1 MRKDLQKLLTA
12 VIITGA
18 VSTAANAADTQ
29 VEAYAHPT
37 LFGSNAH
44 SYATTKTNYLVGGEV
59 APAVNQVSF
68 AGKSNVLIGK
78 TATNVLDVVKTAS
91 TANNSSSCN
100 VKMPVLR
107 SELAVILAESFATG
121 RKNVNTQNGYKDVTS
136 AYWADKWIETALET
150 NLMIGYPDGYFRPD
164 QQVTKAEV
172 FATIAQIVDVDT
184 TKVDGINYKGKKVQ
198 YIPDWAV
205 NCTKETIASGL
216 LAAVPEQDKVITEQ
230 YLSKEQ
236 VAYLVSALKTYL
248 ATGKLQ
254 VATDAPQIVKDYANA
269 TVAMKMNSRV
279 SAKHSN
285 AGELFTAKTTKEVT
299 VKGETFPAGS
309 TVTGKIVEVKRP
321 GVHHPGFVKVKFESI
336 KNGKVKVALPETAVG
351 AEISGKKKN
360 PNIVARVLG
369 APFTA
374 TGRVTGIV
382 GRSGAQALN
391 VSGNRLE
398 ELGDDASD
406 LFVEPLTGHLGSGLK
421 SAGNGVAAVVKGVVD
436 IGKTA
441 VSGTFGIV
449 NEVTDELVYL
459 VLPSKS
465 NNAALNPNEE
475 IVVTF

>member
-12 VIITGA
+12 MVITGA
-18 VSTAANAADTQ
+18 VSGIANAADTQ

-37 LFGSNAH
+37 LFGSHAH
-44 SYATTKTNYLVGGEV
+44 SYATTRANYLVGGEV
-59 APAVNQVSF
+59 AQTANQTSF

-78 TATNVLDVVKTAS
+78 TATDVLNVVKTAN
-91 TANNSSSCN
+91 TDKKACN
-100 VKMPVLR
+100 IKMPVLR

-121 RKNVNTQNGYKDVTS
+121 RKVVNTEKKYKDVT
-136 AYWADKWIETALET
+136 AEYWADKWIETALDT

-184 TKVDGINYKGKKVQ
+184 TNVNGVNYNGRTIQ

-205 NCTKETIASGL
+205 NCTQETIASGL
-216 LAAVPEQDKVITEQ
+216 LAAVPDQDKVITEQ

-236 VAYLVSALKTYL
+236 VAYLVGALKTYL

-254 VATDAPQIVKDYANA
+254 VATTAPQVVKDFANA
-269 TVAMKMNSRV
+269 TVSMKMNSRV

-285 AGELFTAKTTKEVT
+285 VNELFTAKTTKEVT

-309 TVTGKIVEVKRP
+309 TVTGRIVEVKRP
-321 GVHHPGFVKVKFESI
+321 GVHHPGYVKVKFETI
-336 KNGKVKVALPETAVG
+336 KNGKVKVSLPETAVS
-351 AEISGKKKN
+351 AELAGKKKN
-360 PNIVARVLG
+360 PNIVARVFG

-374 TGRVTGIV
+374 TGRVVGIV

-391 VSGNRLE
+391 ISGDRLE
-398 ELGDDASD
+398 ELGDDTSD

-421 SAGNGVAAVVKGVVD
+421 SGGNGVLAVGKGIVD

-459 VLPSKS
+459 ILPSKS

>member
-12 VIITGA
+12 VIITGT
-18 VSTAANAADTQ
+18 VSAAANAADTK

-37 LFGSNAH
+37 LFGSHAH
-44 SYATTKTNYLVGGEV
+44 SYATTKVNYVVGGEV
-59 APAVNQVSF
+59 AQAENQISF

-78 TATNVLDVVKTAS
+78 TAASVLDVVKTANA
-91 TANNSSSCN
+91 TANNTCN
-100 VKMPVLR
+100 IKMPVLR
-107 SELAVILAESFATG
+107 SELAVILAESFAMG
-121 RKNVNTQNGYKDVTS
+121 RKNVNTQNGYKDVTE

-184 TKVDGINYKGKKVQ
+184 SNVDGIKYNGKTIEH
-198 YIPDWAV
+198 IPDWAE

-216 LAAVPEQDKVITEQ
+216 LAAVPDQDKVISEE
-230 YLSKEQ
+230 YLTKEQ
-236 VAYLVSALKTYL
+236 VAYLISALKTYL

-254 VATDAPQIVKDYANA
+254 VASDAPQVVKDYANA
-269 TVAMKMNSRV
+269 TVSMKMNSRV

-285 AGELFTAKTTKEVT
+285 ADEVFTAKTTKEVT
-299 VKGETFPAGS
+299 VNGETFPAGS
-309 TVTGKIVEVKRP
+309 TVTGRIVEVKRP
-321 GVHHPGFVKVKFESI
+321 GVNHPGYVKVKFETI
-336 KNGKVKVALPETAVG
+336 KNGKVKVELPETAVG
-351 AEISGKKKN
+351 AELSGKAGN
-360 PNIVARVLG
+360 PNIVARICG

-374 TGRVTGIV
+374 TGRVVGIV

-391 VSGNRLE
+391 ISGDRLE
-398 ELGDDASD
+398 ELGDDTSD
-406 LFVEPLTGHLGSGLK
+406 LLVEPLTAHLGSGIK
-421 SAGNGVAAVVKGVVD
+421 SGANGVVGVVKGVVD
-436 IGKTA
+436 ITKTA

-475 IVVTF
+475 IIVTF

>member
-12 VIITGA
+12 MVITGA
-18 VSTAANAADTQ
+18 VSAAANAADTQ

-37 LFGSNAH
+37 LFGSHAH
-44 SYATTKTNYLVGGEV
+44 SYATTRANYLVGGEV
-59 APAVNQVSF
+59 AKSVNQVSF
-68 AGKSNVLIGK
+68 AGKSNVLIEK
-78 TATNVLDVVKTAS
+78 TATDVLDVVKTAS
-91 TANNSSSCN
+91 STNNSTCN

-107 SELAVILAESFATG
+107 SELAVILSESFASG

-184 TKVDGINYKGKKVQ
+184 AAVDGINYKGQKIQ
-198 YIPDWAV
+198 HIPDWAV

-216 LAAVPEQDKVITEQ
+216 LAAVPDQDKVISEE
-230 YLSKEQ
+230 YLTKEQ

-254 VATDAPQIVKDYANA
+254 VAENAPQVVKDYANA
-269 TVAMKMNSRV
+269 TVSMKMNSRV
-279 SAKHSN
+279 NAKHSN
-285 AGELFTAKTTKEVT
+285 VNELFTAKTTKEVT

-309 TVTGKIVEVKRP
+309 TVTGRIVEVKRP
-321 GVHHPGFVKVKFESI
+321 GVHHPGYVKVKFESI
-336 KNGKVKVALPETAVG
+336 KNGKVKVELPETAVG
-351 AEISGKKKN
+351 AELAGKKKN
-360 PNIVARVLG
+360 PNIVARVFG

-374 TGRVTGIV
+374 TGRVVGIV

-391 VSGNRLE
+391 ISGDRLE
-398 ELGDDASD
+398 ELGDDTSD
-406 LFVEPLTGHLGSGLK
+406 LFVEPLTGHLGSGIK
-421 SAGNGVAAVVKGVVD
+421 SGANGVVGVVKGVVD
-436 IGKTA
+436 ITKTA

-465 NNAALNPNEE
+465 NNASLNPNEE

>member
-1 MRKDLQKLLTA
+1 MKKDLQKLLTA
-12 VIITGA
+12 MIITGA
-18 VSTAANAADTQ
+18 VSASANAGTQ
-29 VEAYAHPT
+29 VESYAHPT
-37 LFGSNAH
+37 LFGSQAH
-44 SYATTKTNYLVGGEV
+44 SYATTRANYVVGGKEVKTNKNVT
-59 APAVNQVSF
+59 SF
-68 AGKSNVLIGK
+68 AEKSNVLIGK
-78 TATNVLDVVKTAS
+78 TATDVLNVVKTA
-91 TANNSSSCN
+91 TTDKKGCN
-100 VKMPVLR
+100 IKMPVLR

-121 RKNVNTQNGYKDVTS
+121 RKAVDKKGYKDVTS
-136 AYWADKWIETALET
+136 AHWADKWIETALDT
-150 NLMIGYPDGYFRPD
+150 NLMIGYPDGNFRPD

-184 TKVDGINYKGKKVQ
+184 TNVKDVNYNGRKVQ

-216 LAAVPEQDKVITEQ
+216 LAAAPDQDKVVTEE

-236 VAYLVSALKTYL
+236 VAYLVGALKTYL

-254 VATDAPQIVKDYANA
+254 VATTAPQVVKDYVNT
-269 TVAMKMNSRV
+269 TVSMKMNSRV

-285 AGELFTAKTTKEVT
+285 VNELFTAKTTKEVT

-309 TVTGKIVEVKRP
+309 TVTGRIVEVKRP
-321 GVHHPGFVKVKFESI
+321 GVHNPGHVKVKFETI
-336 KNGKVKVALPETAVG
+336 KCGKVKVSLPATAVS
-351 AEISGKKKN
+351 AELSGKKKN
-360 PNIVARVLG
+360 PNIIARVLG

-374 TGRVTGIV
+374 TGRVAGIV

-398 ELGDDASD
+398 ELGDDTSD
-406 LFVEPLTGHLGSGLK
+406 LLVEPLTGHLGSGLK
-421 SAGNGVAAVVKGVVD
+421 SGGNGVLAVGKGIVD

-459 VLPSKS
+459 ILPSKS